1 MFVKTVYHCY
11 RYYLTLS
18 IPETGLLVVEA
29 TGVVVVGFEVVMEV
43 VGVVFVVAGPQPAG
57 M

>member
-29 TGVVVVGFEVVMEV
+29 TGVVIGFEVVMEV
-43 VGVVFVVAGPQPAG
+43 VGVVLVVAGPQPAG

>member
-1 MFVKTVYHCY
+1 M
-11 RYYLTLS
+11 S

-43 VGVVFVVAGPQPAG
+43 VGVVMVVVGPQPAG